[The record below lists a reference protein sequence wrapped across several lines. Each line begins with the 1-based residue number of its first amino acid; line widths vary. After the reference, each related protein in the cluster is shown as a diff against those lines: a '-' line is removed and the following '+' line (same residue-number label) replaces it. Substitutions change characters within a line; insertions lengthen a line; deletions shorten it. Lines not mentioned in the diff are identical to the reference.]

1 MTLVSVI
8 VPFFHK
14 KKFFLKTI
22 YSILSQT
29 YKNFEIIIINDECT
43 DSSKKFLDSI
53 KNIDSRIKLIT
64 NYQNLG
70 AGQSR
75 NIGIKNSRGKYFAFI
90 DSDDLWSKDKLK
102 FQINFMKKNDIIFSH
117 TSYLIINENDK
128 IIGKQTAPKLLKF
141 QHLINSCDIG
151 LSSVVISS
159 KIKKEIS
166 FPNLRIKEDYAL
178 WLRLSKKYKIYGINS
193 FYTKWRR
200 LNDSLS
206 SSLFAKLIHAYLVY
220 YKFEKFNSIKS
231 FVLVINL
238 SIRAL
243 IKKYNQFLKK

>member
-102 FQINFMKKNDIIFSH
+102 FQINFINKNDIIF
-117 TSYLIINENDK
+117 
-128 IIGKQTAPKLLKF
+128 
-141 QHLINSCDIG
+141 
-151 LSSVVISS
+151 
-159 KIKKEIS
+159 
-166 FPNLRIKEDYAL
+166 
-178 WLRLSKKYKIYGINS
+178 
-193 FYTKWRR
+193 
-200 LNDSLS
+200 
-206 SSLFAKLIHAYLVY
+206 
-220 YKFEKFNSIKS
+220 
-231 FVLVINL
+231 
-238 SIRAL
+238 
-243 IKKYNQFLKK
+243 